1 MKKQFLTFT
10 TCIGLIL
17 TFTNA
22 NAQLLKKLKEKV
34 NNIASGNTT
43 SSGNGGYSDFFA
55 KNRCDVSVTLKEG
68 TDSKVYDKINK
79 KFDHNLFL
87 DADNTF
93 SFINSENKAVNTGSY
108 TLEKDKLKFTSTDL
122 NIEGTL
128 STKFKDQG
136 VVFYTFK
143 FDGID
148 VILRLYPY
156 NKTEVELLGYNAG
169 KKSKATFTS
178 PITKKVFFIGDDAL
192 IFNNSVYEKSYLD
205 LVDGTT
211 LYRYDI
217 SVHTYDPTS
226 AVITTLPFSSLQLSG
241 YKIIKDGAV
250 IVITIPFTGEAE
262 VEDHREKGLTTKKI
276 KNYMS
281 FTVVRKNE
289 AERITDFIIEKSSS
303 AQKTAFNTKAKPAY
317 QVTMAKLAADENLE
331 YAKAQAADDYNT
343 TSNNQPS
350 SSSSS
355 SSAASKTEAT
365 IELRNRSKAEVS
377 IVIKAPTGSSK
388 NTFSINASGS
398 KRERIKVG
406 STVLVNGSI
415 VFTVTA
421 DMDGESK
428 IIAQ

>member
-1 MKKQFLTFT
+1 MKKIIIALATFLALNT
-10 TCIGLIL
+10 L
-17 TFTNA
+17 TVQ
-22 NAQLLKKLKEKV
+22 AQLFKKLKDKV
-34 NNIASGNTT
+34 NNVVSGNT
-43 SSGNGGYSDFFA
+43 SSNGSYTDFFA

-68 TDSKVYDKINK
+68 TDTKVYDKINK

-108 TLEKDKLKFTSTDL
+108 TLDKDKLKFTSTDL

-136 VVFYTFK
+136 VVFYNFK
-143 FDGID
+143 YDGID
-148 VILRLYPY
+148 VTLRLYPY

-205 LVDGTT
+205 LVNGTT

-226 AVITTLPFSSLQLSG
+226 AVITKLPFSSLQLGG
-241 YKIIKDGAV
+241 YKIIKNGAV
-250 IVITIPFTGEAE
+250 IVITIPFAGEAE
-262 VEDHREKGLTTKKI
+262 VEDHREKGLTTQKI
-276 KNYMS
+276 KNFMS

-317 QVTMAKLAADENLE
+317 QVTMTKLAADENLE

-355 SSAASKTEAT
+355 SAATITEAT
-365 IELRNRSKAEVS
+365 IELRNRSKAS
-377 IVIKAPTGSSK
+377 ANIVITSAKGGSK

-398 KRERIKVG
+398 KKERIKVG
-406 STVLVNGSI
+406 STVSVNGS
-415 VFTVTA
+415 VAFTVTA
-421 DMDGESK
+421 DMDGGSK